1 MTTMNADGWIAI
13 GRGLAGGLDHT
24 NLPNDQ
30 PLQPGRF
37 RQKVSISD
45 GFRLE
50 FDLQRDSRF

>member
-1 MTTMNADGWIAI
+1 MTAMDADGLIAI
-13 GRGLAGGLDHT
+13 GRGLAGGLDRT

-30 PLQPGRF
+30 PLEPGSF

-50 FDLQRDSRF
+50 FDLRRDSRL